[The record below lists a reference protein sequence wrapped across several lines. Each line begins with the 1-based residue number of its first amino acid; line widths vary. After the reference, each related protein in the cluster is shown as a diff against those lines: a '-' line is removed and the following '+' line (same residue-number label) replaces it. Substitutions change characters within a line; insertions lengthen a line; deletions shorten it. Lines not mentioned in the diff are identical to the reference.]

1 MNIIEI
7 EGYSGYKI
15 SMGLNVYD
23 VRGRV
28 NNTVWF
34 CLKKNNDSCVVGNY
48 CYYDDNRSRFDV
60 SSRGII
66 NYLYKK
72 YNINDDIINEN
83 IKILLKLSRYIISKT
98 DNVIEQFRNCSENK
112 YGIKL

>member
-15 SMGLNVYD
+15 KIELDVYD
-23 VRGRV
+23 ACGRV

-34 CLKKNNDSCVVGNY
+34 CLIKNNNSCVVGNY
-48 CYYDDNRSRFDV
+48 YYYNDNWSGFDV

-72 YNINDDIINEN
+72 HNINYDIINEN
-83 IKILLKLSRYIISKT
+83 IKILLKLSRHIISRT
-98 DNVIEQFRNCSENK
+98 DNVIKQFRNCSENK

>member
-1 MNIIEI
+1 MNVIEI

-15 SMGLNVYD
+15 KIELEVYD
-23 VRGRV
+23 VCGRV
-28 NNTVWF
+28 NNTICF
-34 CLKKNNDSCVVGNY
+34 CLKKNNDSYVVGNY
-48 CYYDDNRSRFDV
+48 CYYNDNRSSFDV
-60 SSRGII
+60 SPRCII

-83 IKILLKLSRYIISKT
+83 IKILLKLSRYIISRT
-98 DNVIEQFRNCSENK
+98 DNVIENFLNCAKNK